1 MSGIG
6 AFCGFLF
13 IFIFILISPLI
24 LIRSKKAENG
34 EVKDHPRDFHFE
46 ENSPKGIHPFPGKSN
61 TLSFVVSVILVDLL
75 GLVICLIFFF
85 FLDKKHEIFIQLEK
99 SYNRESIQPL
109 GEKHKQL
116 HTTLHNGPESPA
128 TFLSLH
134 INIFVISFL
143 GL

>member
-85 FLDKKHEIFIQLEK
+85 LLIRSMKYSFNLKKVTTEK
-99 SYNRESIQPL
+99 AYNHWEKYTNNYTPL
-109 GEKHKQL
+109 STMNSRAQQH
-116 HTTLHNGPESPA
+116 
-128 TFLSLH
+128 F
-134 INIFVISFL
+134 
-143 GL
+143 

>member
-6 AFCGFLF
+6 AFCGYLF

-34 EVKDHPRDFHFE
+34 EVKDHPRDFHFV

-75 GLVICLIFFF
+75 GLVICLILFFILIRSMKYSF
-85 FLDKKHEIFIQLEK
+85 NLKKVTTEK
-99 SYNRESIQPL
+99 AYNHWEKNTNNYTPL
-109 GEKHKQL
+109 STMNSRAQQH
-116 HTTLHNGPESPA
+116 
-128 TFLSLH
+128 F
-134 INIFVISFL
+134 
-143 GL
+143 

>member
-61 TLSFVVSVILVDLL
+61 TLSFVVSTILVDLL

-85 FLDKKHEIFIQLEK
+85 FLIRCMKYSFNLKKVTIEK
-99 SYNRESIQPL
+99 AYKHWEKNTNNYTPL
-109 GEKHKQL
+109 S
-116 HTTLHNGPESPA
+116 TMNPRA
-128 TFLSLH
+128 
-134 INIFVISFL
+134 
-143 GL
+143 

>member
-85 FLDKKHEIFIQLEK
+85 FWIRSMKYSFNLKKVTTEK
-99 SYNRESIQPL
+99 AYNHWEKNTNNYTPL
-109 GEKHKQL
+109 STMDPRVQQH
-116 HTTLHNGPESPA
+116 
-128 TFLSLH
+128 F
-134 INIFVISFL
+134 
-143 GL
+143 

>member
-75 GLVICLIFFF
+75 GLVICLILFFILIRSMKYSF
-85 FLDKKHEIFIQLEK
+85 NLKRVTTKKAYKHWEK
-99 SYNRESIQPL
+99 ITNNYTPL
-109 GEKHKQL
+109 SSMNPRTQQY
-116 HTTLHNGPESPA
+116 
-128 TFLSLH
+128 F
-134 INIFVISFL
+134 
-143 GL
+143 

>member
-75 GLVICLIFFF
+75 GLVICLILFFILIRSMKYSF
-85 FLDKKHEIFIQLEK
+85 NLKKVTTEK
-99 SYNRESIQPL
+99 AYNHWEKNTNNYTPL
-109 GEKHKQL
+109 STMNPRAQQH
-116 HTTLHNGPESPA
+116 
-128 TFLSLH
+128 F
-134 INIFVISFL
+134 
-143 GL
+143 